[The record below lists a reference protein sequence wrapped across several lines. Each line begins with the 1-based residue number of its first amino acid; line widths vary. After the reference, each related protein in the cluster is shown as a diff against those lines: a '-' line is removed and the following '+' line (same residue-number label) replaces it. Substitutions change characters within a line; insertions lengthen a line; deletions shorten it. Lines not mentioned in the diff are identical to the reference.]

1 MDTTTHTSNH
11 VAASGKP
18 NSAPASIAGG
28 DGDHS
33 ASDSLLA
40 SEKRFT
46 KNLKATQPILWWGTL
61 IGPFGLSAIMLLA
74 AWGFK
79 GWEYMVNLVAASGAI
94 FFGLGRAVLLMG
106 NSAEATSG
114 WQKFLLS
121 MSTLELSGLV
131 IWLDTFIA
139 FIMVFHASYL
149 YRIPKIGPAM
159 LALQEDGEFILS
171 NHPWFRRFAWLGLIV
186 FVLIPFAATGS
197 VGGSIVGRILGLSR
211 WATLSGVV
219 IGSIASTGIV
229 FAFAQELKKFG
240 LFSGDSPWAM
250 AAGIAFVLILAG
262 LLNWRYRKVKARWAA
277 SKLANG
283 K

>member
-1 MDTTTHTSNH
+1 MDTTTPTSNH
-11 VAASGKP
+11 VASSGISASTP
-18 NSAPASIAGG
+18 VANAEGG
-28 DGDHS
+28 EHS
-33 ASDSLLA
+33 AGDSLLA

-46 KNLKATQPILWWGTL
+46 KTLKATQPILWWGTL
-61 IGPFGLSAIMLLA
+61 IGPFGLSAAMLLA
-74 AWGFK
+74 AWGVK
-79 GWEYMVNLVAASGAI
+79 GWEYMVNLIVASGAI
-94 FFGLGRAVLLMG
+94 FFGMGRAVLLMG
-106 NSAEATSG
+106 NSQEVTSG

-139 FIMVFHASYL
+139 FIMVFHASFL
-149 YRIPKIGPAM
+149 YRIPKVGPAM

-197 VGGSIVGRILGLSR
+197 IGGSIVGRILGLSR

-219 IGSIASTGIV
+219 IGSVASTGIV

-250 AAGIAFVLILAG
+250 GAGIAFVLILCG

-277 SKLANG
+277 RKLANG

>member
-18 NSAPASIAGG
+18 TSTSAPTAAV
-28 DGDHS
+28 DGHHS

-46 KNLKATQPILWWGTL
+46 KNLKATQPILWWSTL

-74 AWGFK
+74 AWGVK
-79 GWEYMVNLVAASGAI
+79 GWEYMVNLIVASGAI

-106 NSAEATSG
+106 NSHEATSG

-131 IWLDTFIA
+131 VWLDTFIA
-139 FIMVFHASYL
+139 FIMVFHASFL

-197 VGGSIVGRILGLSR
+197 IGGSIVGRILGLSR

-219 IGSIASTGIV
+219 IGSIASTAIV

-240 LFSGDSPWAM
+240 LFSGESPWAM
-250 AAGIAFVLILAG
+250 AAGIAFVLILCG

-277 SKLANG
+277 NKLANG